1 MLAGFVNP
9 QRRGDRMADPMDL
22 ETEMMHIWN
31 SVRER
36 QVVISGASDTALVK
50 GTAVLGLA
58 VIRLDKTSSRLS
70 KVNIALT
77 VVILLVGIAQI
88 ALMICQH

>member
-1 MLAGFVNP
+1 M
-9 QRRGDRMADPMDL
+9 
-22 ETEMMHIWN
+22 
-31 SVRER
+31 
-36 QVVISGASDTALVK
+36 
-50 GTAVLGLA
+50 LGLA